1 MKRFFLFTW
10 ALFFLMNLSQAQN
23 EATKLNALR
32 SQLIEDSDATKL
44 QTADKNLVDADKAMK
59 EVVALEKRLDELN
72 NIIENERGRDKRR
85 AKREARQINKDL
97 PGKLFATHKL
107 YAKAFD
113 ETYIIYKNYIN
124 KLPTNDVDKT
134 RQANLLFEQA
144 KNNFNSAKGIE
155 NKLTVADEYDNLV
168 KEWGN
173 AFQLRS
179 EGINLMVEGFWV
191 FLKPAPVVE
200 EVVEVI
206 VPQEEVIDPN
216 SDEGIWFRV
225 QIMAVSKPLNDTD
238 IQKFYYGEQQVAE
251 KFLDGLYKYFAGK
264 FLTYDEARSYQDMI
278 GIQDAFIVGF
288 EDGNAISNITEA
300 IEKSNR

>member
-1 MKRFFLFTW
+1 MKRIFLFTW

>member
-32 SQLIEDSDATKL
+32 TQLIEASDATKL
-44 QTADKNLVDADKAMK
+44 QAADKNLVDADKAMK

-97 PGKLFATHKL
+97 PEKLFATHKL

-113 ETYIIYKNYIN
+113 ETYMIYKNYIS

-144 KNNFNSAKGIE
+144 KNNFNSAKSIE

>member
-1 MKRFFLFTW
+1 MKRIFLFTW

-32 SQLIEDSDATKL
+32 TQLIEASDATKL
-44 QTADKNLVDADKAMK
+44 QAADKNLVDADKAMK
-59 EVVALEKRLDELN
+59 DVVALEKRLDELN

>member
-1 MKRFFLFTW
+1 MKRIFLFTW

-59 EVVALEKRLDELN
+59 DVVALEKRLDELN

-97 PGKLFATHKL
+97 PEKLFATHKL

-113 ETYIIYKNYIN
+113 ETYMIYKNYIS

-144 KNNFNSAKGIE
+144 KNNFNSAKSIE

>member
-32 SQLIEDSDATKL
+32 TQLIEASDATKL
-44 QTADKNLVDADKAMK
+44 QAADKNLVDADKAMK
-59 EVVALEKRLDELN
+59 DVVALEKRLDELN

-97 PGKLFATHKL
+97 PEKLFATHKL

-113 ETYIIYKNYIN
+113 ETYMIYKNYIS

-144 KNNFNSAKGIE
+144 KNNFNSAKSIE

>member
-32 SQLIEDSDATKL
+32 TQLIEASDATKL
-44 QTADKNLVDADKAMK
+44 QAADKNLVDADKAMK

-144 KNNFNSAKGIE
+144 KNNFNSAKSIE

>member
-1 MKRFFLFTW
+1 MKRIFLFTW

-32 SQLIEDSDATKL
+32 TQLIEASDATKL
-44 QTADKNLVDADKAMK
+44 QAADKNLVDADKAMK
-59 EVVALEKRLDELN
+59 DVVALEKRLDELN

-97 PGKLFATHKL
+97 PEKLFATHKL

-113 ETYIIYKNYIN
+113 ETYMIYKNYIS

-144 KNNFNSAKGIE
+144 KNNFNSAKSIE

-238 IQKFYYGEQQVAE
+238 IQKFYYGDQQVAE

>member
-1 MKRFFLFTW
+1 MKRIFLFTW

-144 KNNFNSAKGIE
+144 KNNFNSAKSIE

>member
-1 MKRFFLFTW
+1 
-10 ALFFLMNLSQAQN
+10 
-23 EATKLNALR
+23 
-32 SQLIEDSDATKL
+32 
-44 QTADKNLVDADKAMK
+44 
-59 EVVALEKRLDELN
+59 
-72 NIIENERGRDKRR
+72 
-85 AKREARQINKDL
+85 
-97 PGKLFATHKL
+97 
-107 YAKAFD
+107 
-113 ETYIIYKNYIN
+113 
-124 KLPTNDVDKT
+124 
-134 RQANLLFEQA
+134 
-144 KNNFNSAKGIE
+144 
-155 NKLTVADEYDNLV
+155 V

>member
-113 ETYIIYKNYIN
+113 ETYMIYKNYIS

-144 KNNFNSAKGIE
+144 KNNFNSAKSIE

>member
-1 MKRFFLFTW
+1 MKRIFLFTW

-32 SQLIEDSDATKL
+32 TQLIEASDATKL
-44 QTADKNLVDADKAMK
+44 QAADKNLVDADKAMK

-144 KNNFNSAKGIE
+144 KNNFNSAKSIE